1 MVKYI
6 VMMLVWIVCI
16 NSLLATRTS
25 LSYGAK
31 LGPGLSM
38 HYGTKSDGM
47 DYKVSSSYRLGMV
60 AGGFLDL
67 NISDNLALGYEV
79 LYAQKGSD
87 QEITINKM
95 VIEDVEEELAK
106 PAVMNVSYYLD
117 YIEIPVL
124 LKVKVLNTPS
134 FGMNAITGTAMALK
148 VKGKHNLDGI
158 VYFPDGDSYTE
169 LSIKDSSNLSDVNM
183 FDFSFVYGGS
193 VEYTRKNTYYLEYR
207 FTLGWDYLS
216 LPTYTLMP
224 PVELRNQSYSLLLG
238 MQF

>member
-1 MVKYI
+1 
-6 VMMLVWIVCI
+6 
-16 NSLLATRTS
+16 
-25 LSYGAK
+25 
-31 LGPGLSM
+31 M

-95 VIEDVEEELAK
+95 VIDDVEEELAK
-106 PAVMNVSYYLD
+106 PAVMNVSYYVD

-169 LSIKDSSNLSDVNM
+169 LSLKDSSNLSDVNM
-183 FDFSFVYGGS
+183 FDFSFVYGGN
-193 VEYTRKNTYYLEYR
+193 VEYKRKNTYFLEYR

-224 PVELRNQSYSLLLG
+224 PVELRNQSYSLLMG
-238 MQF
+238 MKF